1 MPVLLHNPVYVNMMI
16 EIFLTATIDNDKG
29 VVAKFAMKRF

>member
-1 MPVLLHNPVYVNMMI
+1 MMI